1 MITPEITDNNLYI
14 EIEAKQINYHGEKI
28 CGDVFL
34 KKRIK
39 EDKRIIVVLSD
50 GMGHGVKANILA
62 TLTSTMALNFTIE
75 HRNPERIAEIIMNTL
90 PVCSER
96 QVSYATFTVVDMEI
110 DGKVHILEYDN
121 PPVLVYRN
129 NKPLPVNRET
139 IEMKNPEHLGKK
151 LTHTSFYPKLYDR
164 IILCTDGVAQS
175 GMGTDKYPFGWEIFH
190 IEEYITGILE
200 THNDISA
207 IKLAEKVVNKAVA
220 NDEYLSMDDTSC
232 ATIYF
237 RKPRKLLIVTGP
249 PMSRSNDK
257 EFADIVKNYQG
268 KKIIAG
274 GSTTDIIAREL
285 KLEVSDSLD
294 FFDDE
299 LPPVSY
305 MEGID
310 LVTEGILTL
319 NKVWKILTNLT
330 NDYKPGKGP
339 ADQIVKLIQE
349 SDHIDILVGT
359 KINEA
364 HQDPNVPV
372 DLEIRRTIANRIANV
387 LENKLLKHITI
398 RHI

>member
-1 MITPEITDNNLYI
+1 MDKNLYI
-14 EIEAKQINYHGEKI
+14 EIEAKQVNHHGEKI

-50 GMGHGVKANILA
+50 GMGHGVKANVLA
-62 TLTSTMALNFTIE
+62 TLTSTMALNFTVE
-75 HRNPERIAEIIMNTL
+75 HRNPERIAEIIMSTL
-90 PVCSER
+90 PICSER
-96 QVSYATFTVVDMEI
+96 QVSYATFTVIDLEI

-121 PPVLVYRN
+121 PSVMVFRN
-129 NKPLPVNRET
+129 NKSLVVNREI
-139 IEMKNPEHLGKK
+139 IEMKNPKHAGKK
-151 LTHTSFYPKLYDR
+151 LTHSSFYPKLYDR
-164 IILCTDGVAQS
+164 IIICTDGVAQS
-175 GMGTDKYPFGWEIFH
+175 GMGTDKYPFGWEVSH
-190 IEEYITGILE
+190 IEEYIAGILDNN
-200 THNDISA
+200 HDISA
-207 IKLAEKVVNKAVA
+207 GKLAEKVVNKAIA
-220 NDEYLSMDDTSC
+220 NDDYMPKDDTSC

-237 RKPRKLLIVTGP
+237 RRPRKLLIVTGP
-249 PMSRSNDK
+249 PMSKANDK
-257 EFADIVKNYQG
+257 EFASIVKNYDG

-285 KLEVSDSLD
+285 NLEVTDSLD
-294 FFDDE
+294 FLDDE
-299 LPPVSY
+299 LPPVSH

-339 ADQIVKLIQE
+339 ADQIVKLILE
-349 SDHIDILVGT
+349 SDQIDILVGT

-372 DLEIRRTIANRIANV
+372 DLEIRRTIANRVANV
-387 LENKLLKHITI
+387 LENKLLKHITV

>member
-1 MITPEITDNNLYI
+1 MAENLYI
-14 EIEAKQINYHGEKI
+14 EIDAKQINHHGEKI

-62 TLTSTMALNFTIE
+62 TLTSTMAMNFTIE

-96 QVSYATFTVVDMEI
+96 QVSYATFTVADLEI
-110 DGKVHILEYDN
+110 DGSVHLLEYDN
-121 PPVLVYRN
+121 PPALVFRN
-129 NKPLPVNRET
+129 NKALNLNREI
-139 IEMKNPEHLGKK
+139 IEMKNPKHIGKK
-151 LTHTSFYPKLYDR
+151 LTHCSFYPKLYDR
-164 IILCTDGVAQS
+164 IVFCTDGVDQS
-175 GMGTDKYPFGWEIFH
+175 GMGSDKYPFGWEIGG
-190 IEEYITGILE
+190 IQEYIIGVLE
-200 THNDISA
+200 NNNTISA
-207 IKLAEKVVNKAVA
+207 GKLAEKVVNKAQA
-220 NDEYLSMDDTSC
+220 NDGYIPKDDTSC

-237 RKPRKLLIVTGP
+237 RQPRKLLIVTGP
-249 PMSRSNDK
+249 PINRSSDK
-257 EFADIVKNYQG
+257 ELAEIVKNYDG

-274 GSTTDIIAREL
+274 GSTTDLIAREL
-285 KLEVSDSLD
+285 KLTVTDSLEFID
-294 FFDDE
+294 NE
-299 LPPVSY
+299 LPPISY

-319 NKVWKILTNLT
+319 NKVWKILTEIT
-330 NDYKPGKGP
+330 IDYKPGKGP
-339 ADQIVKLIQE
+339 ADQIVKLILE
-349 SDHIDILVGT
+349 SDHIDIIVGT

-372 DLEIRRTIANRIANV
+372 DLEIRRTIANRIAKV

-398 RHI
+398 KHI

>member
-1 MITPEITDNNLYI
+1 MDKNLYI
-14 EIEAKQINYHGEKI
+14 EIEAKQINHNGEKI

-75 HRNPERIAEIIMNTL
+75 HRNPEIIAEIIMNTL

-96 QVSYATFTVVDMEI
+96 QVSYATFTVIDMEI

-121 PPVLVYRN
+121 PPVLIYRN
-129 NKPLPVNRET
+129 NKPLKVNMEI
-139 IEMKNPEHLGKK
+139 IEMKNPKHVGKK

-164 IILCTDGVAQS
+164 IILCTDGVTQS
-175 GMGTDKYPFGWEIFH
+175 GMGTDKYPFGWEISYVQ
-190 IEEYITGILE
+190 EYITGILE
-200 THNDISA
+200 NNKDISA
-207 IKLAEKVVNKAVA
+207 IKLAEKIVNKAVA
-220 NDEYLSMDDTSC
+220 NDEYKPMDDTSC

-237 RKPRKLLIVTGP
+237 REPRKLLIITGP
-249 PMSRSNDK
+249 PMSKSKDK
-257 EFADIVKNYQG
+257 NLGEIVKNYEG

-285 KLEVSDSLD
+285 NLEVSDSLD
-294 FFDDE
+294 FLDDE
-299 LPPVSY
+299 LPPISH

-319 NKVWKILTNLT
+319 NKVWKILTNLSI
-330 NDYKPGKGP
+330 DYKLGKGP

-349 SDHIDILVGT
+349 SDHIDIIVGT

-364 HQDPNVPV
+364 HQDPNVPA
-372 DLEIRRTIANRIANV
+372 DLEIRRTITNRIANV

-398 RHI
+398 SYI